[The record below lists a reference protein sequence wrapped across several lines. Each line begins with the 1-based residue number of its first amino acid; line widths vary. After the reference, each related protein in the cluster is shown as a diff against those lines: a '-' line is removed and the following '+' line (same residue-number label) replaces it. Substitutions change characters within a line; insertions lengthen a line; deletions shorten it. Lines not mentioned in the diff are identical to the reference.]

1 MISFIDENPRF
12 LNMNGGNSSFSSL
25 HEAATSALVG
35 KTKNILE
42 IEKILNSCTDERG
55 LLVNDAVAANISR
68 IERLFAVEFN
78 CEDVVISVGLTIGN
92 VIGSYRGSVLSL
104 FQRDASTAANV
115 FANEKFFLKGL
126 STEAADYIEKSS
138 VNGGYRFKTKEAGGT
153 IFIGVNGSVLGLLTP
168 GEFIAVIL
176 HEIGHNFYFG
186 NMLSKLMG
194 IVASLRDISLKYISS
209 SITKVARLLLP
220 DFIKKLINYIWKY
233 VDTGLTIVNR
243 IRTLNT
249 FKAHLR
255 YLLSP
260 AGIPAQA
267 YTAVHNTLFGA
278 WENEKFADNFAA
290 AYGFGPQ
297 LASGLVKLSTG
308 VFDVDSSG
316 KDPGALS
323 AIDTLLSLPTT
334 LLMIMCFGDCHP
346 SIIARFNNTKKFI
359 ETEMRREKD
368 PRIRKVMA
376 ESMKKFDVIFER
388 QKYPLLVSY
397 LNVPADLFKDFLSS
411 VFMAADFRKNFDGIK
426 GLREST
432 GGASILQE
440 SLLYSNLDSIPLQT
454 LREDLENHIA
464 RAARISEQNS

>member
-55 LLVNDAVAANISR
+55 LLVSNAVATNISR
-68 IERLFAVEFN
+68 IERLFADEFN

-92 VIGSYRGSVLSL
+92 VVGSYRGSILNL
-104 FQRDASTAANV
+104 FKRDASTVANV

-126 STEAADYIEKSS
+126 SIEAVDYIEKSS
-138 VNGGYRFKTKEAGGT
+138 VSGGYRFKTKEAGGT

-168 GEFIAVIL
+168 GEFIAIIL

-186 NMLSKLMG
+186 NLLSKLMG
-194 IVASLRDISLKYISS
+194 IVGSLISLSIKYISS
-209 SITKVARLLLP
+209 TITKVARLLLP

-233 VDTGLTIVNR
+233 VDTGLTIVNS
-243 IRTLNT
+243 ITTLNT
-249 FKAHLR
+249 FKEHLR

-260 AGIPAQA
+260 ASITKQA
-267 YTAVHNTLFGA
+267 SNAVRNTLFGA

-297 LASGLVKLSTG
+297 TASGLVKATTG
-308 VFDVDSSG
+308 VFDVGSSG

-323 AIDTLLSLPTT
+323 AIDTLLSLPSA
-334 LLMIMCFGDCHP
+334 LLSIMYFGDCHP

-411 VFMAADFRKNFDGIK
+411 VFMAADFRKNFDGVK

-432 GGASILQE
+432 GGTSMLQE